1 MIKKVKKMAYGGLVG
16 QTDETGAASGTP
28 QSAFGQPA
36 TASSSGVGLGNQAP
50 LVNIQN
56 SEPSQTQAS
65 SGPLDIPPA
74 AAEVTA
80 QKRGGIV
87 KAKAKVKKMAK
98 GGFIRAADGAAKR
111 GKTKGRTV

>member
-1 MIKKVKKMAYGGLVG
+1 MIKKVKKMAYGGIVG
-16 QTDETGAASGTP
+16 QTDVTGTASGAP
-28 QSAFGQPA
+28 QSAFGQP
-36 TASSSGVGLGNQAP
+36 TTSSSSGVGLGNQAP

-56 SEPSQTQAS
+56 SDPSQKQAS
-65 SGPLDIPPA
+65 SGPLDIPP

-111 GKTKGRTV
+111 GKTRGRTV